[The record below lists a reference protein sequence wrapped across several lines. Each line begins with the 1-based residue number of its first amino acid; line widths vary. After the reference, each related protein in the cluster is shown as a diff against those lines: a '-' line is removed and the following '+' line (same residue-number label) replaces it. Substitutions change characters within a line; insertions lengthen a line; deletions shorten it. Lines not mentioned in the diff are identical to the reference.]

1 MLAASRL
8 KTRCS
13 RSQARCPPPRLASPN
28 PNPTPTPTPNPNP
41 SPCNPNPNPT
51 PTPHPNPTPTPNP
64 NPNPNPGALP
74 TAMPGES
81 TAVIARRGSAAGSLT
96 TATADPKEAER
107 RLAEAELDGTLSKNR
122 IAQLEVRVV
131 VVAVAVVVVVVVVA
145 APRTGRLALREAL
158 GRLYNWVGS
167 ILTATILTATTLATT
182 GRA

>member
-1 MLAASRL
+1 
-8 KTRCS
+8 
-13 RSQARCPPPRLASPN
+13 
-28 PNPTPTPTPNPNP
+28 
-41 SPCNPNPNPT
+41 
-51 PTPHPNPTPTPNP
+51 
-64 NPNPNPGALP
+64 
-74 TAMPGES
+74 MPGES

-131 VVAVAVVVVVVVVA
+131 VVAVAVVVVVVVVVLLVLVLVVVA

-158 GRLYNWVGS
+158 GRLYNWAGS